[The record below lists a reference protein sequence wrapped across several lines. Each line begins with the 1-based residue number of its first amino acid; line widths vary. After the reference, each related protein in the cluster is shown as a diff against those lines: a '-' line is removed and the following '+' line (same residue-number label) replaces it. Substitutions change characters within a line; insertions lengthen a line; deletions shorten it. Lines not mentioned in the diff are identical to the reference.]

1 MTLTMHL
8 REQVLLRLAE
18 AEVVSSPT
26 ADPVAPVEKEVR
38 KSMERAAFL
47 LGRMRGQ
54 QLRRPPPP
62 PPALVSN
69 SAQRIF
75 DLTWNRLCKFRT

>member
-1 MTLTMHL
+1 MHL
-8 REQVLLRLAE
+8 RKQALLRPAE

-47 LGRMRGQ
+47 LGPVRW
-54 QLRRPPPP
+54 PSV
-62 PPALVSN
+62 LVRYSE
-69 SAQRIF
+69 
-75 DLTWNRLCKFRT
+75 LCVSKQNAEEEQKRKSLK

>member
-47 LGRMRGQ
+47 LGRV
-54 QLRRPPPP
+54 RRRCWESF
-62 PPALVSN
+62 LQISYMT
-69 SAQRIF
+69 
-75 DLTWNRLCKFRT
+75 DRL